1 MATLASRKRATVAR
15 GGTAEQAGLQADISA
30 IQETVPSRRRRRR
43 RGATRVHP
51 ALWLFPLPAVVL
63 YVIFFALPT
72 LQAFQYS
79 VTDWDGYSAAFRNV
93 GLHNFTTI
101 GTNDDLFRTA
111 LFNNVKFLLVVVVLQ
126 TILSLLLALLLQR
139 NSRTST
145 ALRAL
150 YFLPTILSSVSVA
163 FVWKFMYDP
172 NFGLINQ
179 TLGAIGLDGAKSSFL
194 GNSNMAIY
202 WVALTQVWAHTGQLM
217 VIFIAGL
224 QQIPAELYESADLD
238 GVGRWQRF
246 RYVTWP
252 LVAPATGIVVAYTT
266 VQSFKA
272 FDLILG
278 LGGNPP
284 KNSMDILSTR
294 IYTTFTNSQFGY
306 AAAESIVFMLIIA
319 LVSFL
324 QRRAV
329 RLTQP
334 AA

>member
-1 MATLASRKRATVAR
+1 MAVSLRRTSASATDLR
-15 GGTAEQAGLQADISA
+15 GGQPAPAATFP
-30 IQETVPSRRRRRR
+30 ETPRPSGGVRRR
-43 RGATRVHP
+43 RGGASRVHP

-72 LQAFQYS
+72 LQAFQYA
-79 VTDWDGYSAAFRNV
+79 VTDWDGYSAVFRQV
-93 GLHNFTTI
+93 GLSNFSTI
-101 GTNDDLFRTA
+101 ATGDDLFRNA
-111 LFNNVKFLLVVVVLQ
+111 LFNNIKFLLVVVILQ
-126 TILSLLLALLLQR
+126 TALSLLLALLLQR
-139 NSRTST
+139 NTKSST
-145 ALRAL
+145 ALRSL

-179 TLGAIGLDGAKSSFL
+179 TLGAVGLDGLKSSFL
-194 GNSNMAIY
+194 GNDATAIY
-202 WVALTQVWAHTGQLM
+202 WVALCQVWAHTGQLM

-238 GVGRWQRF
+238 GAGRWQRF

-252 LVAPATGIVVAYTT
+252 MVAPATAIVIAYTT

-284 KNSMDILSTR
+284 KTSMDILSTR

-334 AA
+334 GA